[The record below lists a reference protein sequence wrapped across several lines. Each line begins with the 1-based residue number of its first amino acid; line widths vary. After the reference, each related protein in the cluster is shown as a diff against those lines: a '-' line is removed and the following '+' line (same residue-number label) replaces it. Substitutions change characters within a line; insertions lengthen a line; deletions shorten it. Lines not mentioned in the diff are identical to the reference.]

1 MNSST
6 TLLAKIIVTSAAAVD
21 KHQPEELSENPNYF
35 LNIFFDSEYV
45 YYYIAFGIIFDIL
58 FIFMLWR
65 ICCRK
70 QQYGQSTSSPPT
82 PPPLPT
88 DEFFQKRDY
97 GNFNKISVIS
107 PDLSINEIHDE

>member
-6 TLLAKIIVTSAAAVD
+6 TLLAKIIVTSAAVE
-21 KHQPEELSENPNYF
+21 KHQTEELSENPNY
-35 LNIFFDSEYV
+35 LDILIDSEYM

-70 QQYGQSTSSPPT
+70 QHDQSTSPPT
-82 PPPLPT
+82 PPPPPT